1 MEGPPRR
8 NPREHDKESSI
19 INQKEERERPSGSTG
34 MENKNNKWNKT
45 KRKLQGNKQRGDPQ
59 NGIRMK

>member
-19 INQKEERERPSGSTG
+19 INQKEERERPSGTTG
-34 MENKNNKWNKT
+34 MENKIT
-45 KRKLQGNKQRGDPQ
+45 
-59 NGIRMK
+59 NGIKQKGNYKETNNVGTHKMESG